1 VGHRTEP
8 CSIPV
13 CISLGVD
20 ISPSAETSNFLRE
33 RKEPIS
39 LIRLLED
46 FESDNLDNTSRCHIR
61 NAFFIFKNA
70 TAIDML
76 LLKFKVTWPVSL
88 IH

>member
-13 CISLGVD
+13 CISLGAG
-20 ISPSAETSNFLRE
+20 ISPSTETLNFLRE

-61 NAFFIFKNA
+61 NGFSLSKN
-70 TAIDML
+70 TAAQICYC
-76 LLKFKVTWPVSL
+76 
-88 IH
+88 